1 MKRISCLLMT
11 IILVLMGVYPHAYA
25 SGFAD
30 AADIVH
36 TKEVAYTV
44 EQGLFAGSNGKFMPK
59 STVTRAQMA
68 TVVVKLLYGSDINAD
83 AYKGSGQFH
92 DTAGFEGGWAE
103 GYINLCANRGIVSGY
118 GDGGFRPGNK
128 VTAAEAVTMLLNA
141 LKVDAGAGS
150 WPDTVMTKAG
160 QVGLFGSLAPIP
172 AADYALNRD
181 ELAVLV
187 YQAMH
192 YKPSDSTFSIH
203 FIDVGQADA
212 ALVECDGE
220 YMLIDGGNR
229 GDSNR
234 IYTVLKNAG
243 VDELALLVGTHAH
256 EDHIGGLS
264 GAFAYTNA
272 RRTLCPVTDY
282 DSGVFASFARYAAQK
297 GGGITVPKVGDTYA
311 LGSARV
317 SILAVN
323 AGQDTNNSSI
333 VLKVQYGQTSFLFTG
348 DAEREVEQAL
358 LASGQDLS
366 ATVLKVG
373 HHGSDTSTSYP
384 FLREIM
390 PAYAVISVGEGNEY
404 GHPTDVVL
412 SRLQDA
418 DVSVYRTDLHG
429 DVRVTSDGTQVH
441 FATDKSVPAAGSGT
455 SGGQTVTP
463 IGENYVLN
471 TGTKKFHYPT
481 CSSVSKIKE
490 GNRQSYTGSRADL
503 LGQGYSPCGNCE
515 P

>member
-1 MKRISCLLMT
+1 MKRISC
-11 IILVLMGVYPHAYA
+11 VLMA
-25 SGFAD
+25 
-30 AADIVH
+30 I
-36 TKEVAYTV
+36 
-44 EQGLFAGSNGKFMPK
+44 
-59 STVTRAQMA
+59 
-68 TVVVKLLYGSDINAD
+68 
-83 AYKGSGQFH
+83 
-92 DTAGFEGGWAE
+92 
-103 GYINLCANRGIVSGY
+103 
-118 GDGGFRPGNK
+118 
-128 VTAAEAVTMLLNA
+128 
-141 LKVDAGAGS
+141 
-150 WPDTVMTKAG
+150 
-160 QVGLFGSLAPIP
+160 
-172 AADYALNRD
+172 
-181 ELAVLV
+181 VLV
-187 YQAMH
+187 MAVGCSH
-192 YKPSDSTFSIH
+192 KPSDSTFSIH

-243 VDELALLVGTHAH
+243 VDELTLLVGTHAH

-264 GAFAYTNA
+264 GAFAYANA

-282 DSGVFASFARYAAQK
+282 DSDVFANFAGYAAQK
-297 GGGITVPKVGDTYA
+297 GGGITVPKAGDTYA

-348 DAEREVEQAL
+348 DAEREVEQVL

-471 TGTKKFHYPT
+471 PGTKKFHYPT
-481 CSSVSKIKE
+481 CSGVSKIKE